1 MKIDPWT
8 SAQYADYSKLRDEFG
23 IEPLDIAGLPEPD
36 RLMRRG
42 VIFGCRGFEYV
53 RKAIMEKRPFIIL
66 SGLMPSGR
74 MHLGHKMV
82 IDQIKYYQKLGAH
95 IYIAIA
101 DIESYAARNMPL
113 DKAEHIAIEEYVLN
127 YIALG
132 LEAQNTQIYFQ
143 SKRQAVKDLAFLLGK
158 RIIWSQYSAIYG
170 FEETTNLCH
179 IFSPLVQVGDILH
192 PQLKQYSGPLPL
204 LVPVGVDQDPH
215 IRLTRDLCNAHR
227 LLNVTFTKDGKV
239 GIFVK
244 GEEDVQKLLDKSKE
258 AMQKMGYGDFN
269 MIPKYK
275 ALYLPGATESD
286 IPNINEV
293 LIKMESTLNENTFYP
308 AAATYHRF
316 ITGLTGGKMS
326 SSNPPS
332 AIFLTDS
339 PEEGAKKVRS
349 AVTGGGMTI
358 EEHKKNGGKPEVC
371 GVFELFV
378 YHLMDDDSEL
388 KAIYDG
394 CKAGKRL
401 CGECKMQAAMLLKP
415 FLADLGAKREAARGK
430 VKDYLRYD

>member
-1 MKIDPWT
+1 MQYPIPMKIDPWT

-23 IEPLDIAGLPEPD
+23 IEPFDPAGLPEPD

-53 RKAIMEKRPFIIL
+53 RKAIQEKHPFIIL

-113 DKAEHIAIEEYVLN
+113 DKAEKIAIEEYVLN

-132 LEAQNTQIYFQ
+132 LGSQNTQIYFQ
-143 SKRQAVKDLAFLLGK
+143 SKRLAVKDLAWLLGK

-170 FEETTNLCH
+170 FEETTNMCH
-179 IFSPLVQVGDILH
+179 IFSPLVQVG
-192 PQLKQYSGPLPL
+192 
-204 LVPVGVDQDPH
+204 DPH

-244 GEEDVQKLLDKSKE
+244 GEEDVQKLLDKAKE

-275 ALYLPGATESD
+275 ALYLPGAAESD
-286 IPNINEV
+286 IPNINEA
-293 LIKMESTLNENTFYP
+293 LITIESELNAHTFYP

-349 AVTGGGMTI
+349 AVTGGGMTV
-358 EEHKKNGGKPEVC
+358 EEHKKSGGKPEVC

-378 YHLMDDDSEL
+378 YHLMDDDTEL
-388 KAIYDG
+388 KAVYAG
-394 CKAGKRL
+394 CMAVTRL
-401 CGECKMQAAMLLKP
+401 CGECKMQAAALLKP
-415 FLADLGAKREAARGK
+415 FLADLATKREAARSK